1 MKKLTN
7 TQKYQI
13 INDIQ
18 LLINQKHNEEFKYVK
33 ITPQY
38 IEQKEKYLNKINEF
52 SDEFKEYL
60 FSDNVENSIEKFLEY
75 YIFKTNYVNK
85 SYSDISRQVEYEIIN
100 ESFQNVEELIN
111 NVINKLINNNSI

>member
-33 ITPQY
+33 TTPQY

-60 FSDNVENSIEKFLEY
+60 FNDNVENSIEKFLEY